1 MRDRC
6 FSASIFFCMSLTP
19 VFLIFPCLD
28 FGTGVGE
35 MVLVGVGC
43 SCGGEVQRM
52 V

>member
-1 MRDRC
+1 MLK
-6 FSASIFFCMSLTP
+6 SIYLFLYLSLTP
-19 VFLIFPCLD
+19 IFSIFRGRD
-28 FGTGVGE
+28 TVQGFGE